1 MGQTQSLSLLLLK
14 GGAEMAGPKNGG
26 AKNIHGLTEKE
37 EKFAQA
43 RVSGMTQVEAR
54 EFAGYSPDV
63 TKETAHRHA
72 VRVNNREHVQRR
84 MRELQ
89 EAVDS
94 KEIMEIAQIQAKLTQ
109 MALDD
114 NNSKNVQLKA
124 LDQLAKTKG
133 AYSDNINVN
142 ASGGLTIA
150 DKKEAFKE
158 LVGE

>member
-1 MGQTQSLSLLLLK
+1 MAQT
-14 GGAEMAGPKNGG
+14 
-26 AKNIHGLTEKE
+26 KNIHGLTPKE

-43 RVSGMTQVEAR
+43 KAGGLNNIEAYDA
-54 EFAGYSPDV
+54 AGYADIAQSAKAMGGYKVGIRPNV
-63 TKETAHRHA
+63 KKRIA
-72 VRVNNREHVQRR
+72 
-84 MRELQ
+84 ELQ
-89 EAVDS
+89 AQVDENAVLS
-94 KEIMEIAQIQAKLTQ
+94 VEQIQAELTN
-109 MALDD
+109 MSLDEK
-114 NNSKNVQLKA
+114 NSKNVRLKA

>member
-1 MGQTQSLSLLLLK
+1 
-14 GGAEMAGPKNGG
+14 MAPTRKPS
-26 AKNIHGLTEKE
+26 GLTPKE

-43 RVSGMTQVEAR
+43 KAGGLNNIEAYDAAGYADIAYAGKKVNGCRVNARPDVQARIAQLQAQVESGAILNV
-54 EFAGYSPDV
+54 E
-63 TKETAHRHA
+63 
-72 VRVNNREHVQRR
+72 
-84 MRELQ
+84 
-89 EAVDS
+89 
-94 KEIMEIAQIQAKLTQ
+94 QIQAELTN
-109 MALDD
+109 MSLDEK
-114 NNSKNVQLKA
+114 NSKNVRLKA

>member
-1 MGQTQSLSLLLLK
+1 MAQTKKPS
-14 GGAEMAGPKNGG
+14 
-26 AKNIHGLTEKE
+26 GLTPKE

-43 RVSGMTQVEAR
+43 KAGGKTNVEAYDD
-54 EFAGYSPDV
+54 AGYSQTVTPKTRRENSCKVNARPDV
-63 TKETAHRHA
+63 QARIK
-72 VRVNNREHVQRR
+72 Q
-84 MRELQ
+84 LQ
-89 EAVDS
+89 AQVESGAILNV
-94 KEIMEIAQIQAKLTQ
+94 EQIQAELTNIG
-109 MALDD
+109 LDEK
-114 NNSKNVQLKA
+114 NSKNIRLKA

>member
-1 MGQTQSLSLLLLK
+1 MAQT
-14 GGAEMAGPKNGG
+14 
-26 AKNIHGLTEKE
+26 KNIYGLTPKE

-43 RVSGMTQVEAR
+43 KAGGMTNIEAYD
-54 EFAGYSPDV
+54 EAGYSQSVTHKTRKENGCRVNARPDV
-63 TKETAHRHA
+63 QARIA
-72 VRVNNREHVQRR
+72 Q
-84 MRELQ
+84 LQ
-89 EAVDS
+89 AQVESGAILNV
-94 KEIMEIAQIQAKLTQ
+94 EQIQAELTN
-109 MALDD
+109 MSLDEK
-114 NNSKNVQLKA
+114 NSKNVRLKA

>member
-1 MGQTQSLSLLLLK
+1 MAQT
-14 GGAEMAGPKNGG
+14 
-26 AKNIHGLTEKE
+26 KNIHGLTPKE

-43 RVSGMTQVEAR
+43 KAGGMNNVEAYDA
-54 EFAGYSPDV
+54 AGYSDTV
-63 TKETAHRHA
+63 THQSK
-72 VRVNNREHVQRR
+72 VVSGYRVNRRADVQARIAQ
-84 MRELQ
+84 LQ
-89 EAVDS
+89 AQVDAGAILNV
-94 KEIMEIAQIQAKLTQ
+94 EQIQAELTN
-109 MALDD
+109 MSLDEK
-114 NNSKNVQLKA
+114 NSKNVRLKA